1 MERYKLA
8 FLPAARQDLLDI
20 VHYIGHELQNPQ
32 AAESIAERLIQTA
45 QQLEDFPYAYPVYT
59 PQKPLLNEYRKL
71 TVAHYV
77 LFYWVDEATH
87 VVTVARVLY
96 GRRDRE
102 AALK

>member
-1 MERYKLA
+1 MGRYKLA

-32 AAESIAERLIQTA
+32 AAENTAEKLIQAA
-45 QQLEDFPYAYPVYT
+45 QQLEDFPYADPVYI
-59 PQKPLLNEYRKL
+59 PRKPLLNEYRKL
-71 TVAHYV
+71 AVGHYV
-77 LFYWVDEATH
+77 LFYWVDEANR

-96 GRRDRE
+96 GKRDRE